1 MTGVDKILV
10 IVVLVFSV
18 VFVVAAISGYT
29 STHKKI
35 DGYEKQVTDAKAI
48 AQKNSAEAANW
59 KGMYD
64 DLKASDDQK
73 NAAIQSKDTALSAAQ
88 TAQAAAESEAKA
100 MKAAVG
106 ALETQISGL
115 TGTVD
120 QLQKKVQDLTDA
132 FQSTKD
138 ELAKASDKNRD
149 LEKQVRDLGDQGAK
163 DAQNIKDLVA
173 QNDKLKEDLGKAL
186 AGDGTPGDGVTPP
199 AEQIDCGIVEVK
211 REGGTALVALDKGS
225 VAGLAVN
232 MKLFVWNSAQG
243 YKGKI
248 TIIEVNENGAYGRID
263 WEDEGKKITAG
274 DTATVQNF

>member
-59 KGMYD
+59 KGLYD
-64 DLKASDDQK
+64 DLKVSDDQK

-88 TAQAAAESEAKA
+88 AAQAAAESEAKA

-132 FQSTKD
+132 FQTTKD
-138 ELAKASDKNRD
+138 ELAKAQDANRELDKQNRD
-149 LEKQVRDLGDQGAK
+149 LADLNTAAAAQAAK
-163 DAQNIKDLVA
+163 DKAEIE
-173 QNDKLKEDLGKAL
+173 KLNKKIIELQSGPGEKST
-186 AGDGTPGDGVTPP
+186 GTTGP
-199 AEQIDCGIVEVK
+199 AIDCGIVEVK

-225 VAGLAVN
+225 VAGLAVD

-248 TIIEVNENGAYGRID
+248 TIIEVTETGAYGRID

>member
-59 KGMYD
+59 KGLYD
-64 DLKASDDQK
+64 DLKVSDDQK
-73 NAAIQSKDTALSAAQ
+73 NATIQSKDTALSAAQ
-88 TAQAAAESEAKA
+88 AAQAAAESEAKA
-100 MKAAVG
+100 LKAAVG

-138 ELAKASDKNRD
+138 ELAKATDKNRD
-149 LEKQVRDLGDQGAK
+149 LEKQVRDLADLNTAAAVQAAK
-163 DAQNIKDLVA
+163 D
-173 QNDKLKEDLGKAL
+173 KAEIERL
-186 AGDGTPGDGVTPP
+186 NKKIIELQSPPGEKPTGTTGP
-199 AEQIDCGIVEVK
+199 AIDCQILEVK

-225 VAGLAVN
+225 VAGLKVD
-232 MKLFVWNSAQG
+232 MKLFVWNSTQG